1 MTDFNCDI
9 RKLAEILKTEDEH
22 SDSDEELPGFSKIG
36 MGLPHIA
43 LKGTPQCG
51 GTLREATV
59 AIEKDCISDPLT
71 GPGDIGKTKRHTVGI
86 NKAAESDP
94 LRKPAD
100 PDAIWTVEE
109 VADQPTGDEQFDPRE
124 QPEYE
129 IKYQQAVSPEDVFLQ
144 MNGKTAA
151 TASCEN
157 MIIIIYMKGE
167 TMKSVDLNISSA
179 ALDIR
184 SPLYRLHLHLPH
196 PVDGEKGKA
205 EWDDKTEILKVTL
218 KMVREFDFLNF

>member
-9 RKLAEILKTEDEH
+9 RKLAEILKTEDGS
-22 SDSDEELPGFSKIG
+22 SDSDDDLPGMSKI
-36 MGLPHIA
+36 
-43 LKGTPQCG
+43 
-51 GTLREATV
+51 
-59 AIEKDCISDPLT
+59 
-71 GPGDIGKTKRHTVGI
+71 GPGDIGKSRRHSVGI
-86 NKAAESDP
+86 HRPAAGDTLQTS
-94 LRKPAD
+94 KPTD
-100 PDAIWTVEE
+100 PDAIWTADE
-109 VADQPTGDEQFDPRE
+109 VIDQPTGEECFDPRE

-129 IKYQQAVSPEDVFLQ
+129 IKYQQAVRPEDVFLQ
-144 MNGKTAA
+144 MNGKTAS

-157 MIIIIYMKGE
+157 IIILIFLKGE
-167 TMKSVDLNISSA
+167 TKSAVDLTITSS

-218 KMVREFDFLNF
+218 QMVREFDFLNF